1 MRKKI
6 DLSEIYKAEVAQTT
20 PFPEFGGSAEESPAD
35 KVEEEF
41 AFVQIYLRSHKDPLE
56 IVTDCSPFT
65 VSVLWGLD
73 GKGRNGEFML
83 MNVLDGGFVS
93 AKKKEI
99 VAISAQ
105 LVPEDAR
112 ADILK
117 EREIIRERTKRNK
130 TILAALAPDPID

>member
-6 DLSEIYKAEVAQTT
+6 DLSEIYKAGAAQTT
-20 PFPEFGGSAEESPAD
+20 PFPEFGGSAEESPTA

-41 AFVQIYLRSHKDPLE
+41 AFVKIYLRSHKEPLE
-56 IVTDCSPFT
+56 IITDCSAFT

-73 GKGRNGEFML
+73 GKGRTGEFML
-83 MNVLDGGFVS
+83 MNVLDGSFVS

-99 VAISAQ
+99 VAISAEA
-105 LVPEDAR
+105 VPEDCR
-112 ADILK
+112 ADILQ
-117 EREIIRERTKRNK
+117 ERELVRERAKRNK